1 MIYIFL
7 NKNKSYLIL
16 LKRVYNL
23 LKDES
28 EKKKFT

>member
-7 NKNKSYLIL
+7 NISKSYLIL

-23 LKDES
+23 LNDES

>member
-7 NKNKSYLIL
+7 NKSKSHLKL

>member
-16 LKRVYNL
+16 LKMVYNL

>member
-7 NKNKSYLIL
+7 KKNKLYLIL